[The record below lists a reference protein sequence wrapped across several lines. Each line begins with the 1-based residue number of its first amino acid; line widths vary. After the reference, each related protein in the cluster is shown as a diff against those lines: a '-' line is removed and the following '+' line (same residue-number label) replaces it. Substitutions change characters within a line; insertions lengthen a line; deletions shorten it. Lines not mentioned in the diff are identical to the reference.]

1 MSTLLNIYNENFG
14 YQVATNGTYVAV
26 GNPNSKLYNCSESFA
41 RIGEVAVYHRN
52 QFDTNYSFVRNYRP
66 STPPSHTLLQSRYG
80 DSVSLCD
87 KYMGIGDWDRK
98 IYNSTGPTYYD
109 WSAAVD
115 VYRMYDNSNSSAC
128 ADTDDTDFILPTD
141 PFCTIDGNPA
151 DWFGKSVGISDNY
164 LAISAPSA
172 SSGRGAVYVY
182 KYNTLSD
189 DYDLQTTLTSGD
201 AGQKFFGSAVA
212 IDKTSEN
219 RIAVGTLSTTHSRVY
234 IYQRDGSTDNWG
246 LVQTLSQNTASNWLK
261 LESVPDVEFYPLAQS
276 ASRYGYSVALSN
288 QGLVVGA
295 PNDLVYLEYSG
306 SSTVR
311 QRGAF
316 YFYYHSTGSTEY
328 ILNKKLYGDATT
340 FKDNM
345 LGYSVDMT
353 NQYVLVGS
361 PKPYF
366 PFSSIYLSSSVDT
379 FDTNFENNDFG
390 ASTFNGQALLYKWIP
405 NACSG
410 SSILTLATTA
420 PIAYRKRVGEC
431 FSAFGA
437 SVAVSNENLVIGSP
451 APLNDDMYLATA
463 MLAEQS
469 GSGDLDCSFSV
480 PENIVEFKMED
491 AICDCSGDDING
503 GTGGIIY
510 VLDQPAMYDVCGKSF
525 IYNFADLQK
534 DAVIGNVFYNNNRI
548 IVNNTG
554 SILSDFLKDPINPL
568 IDYIYGTYQSQ
579 VGLNEKQYIC
589 TVEPGEFNVSTNP
602 TAVTGSLF
610 DYGIINQATFDF
622 SNLDIILRYINYRLT
637 APRKESWWD
646 VLVEGDV
653 QQSMFSYFASS
664 MNDYTADRL
673 TPELRCAMSTKNF
686 DANNDGV
693 VDYAD
698 AFLIWNY
705 YIQNLQIEN
714 YKQYVSPTA
723 KRKNYDDI
731 IKFLDART
739 GKGFG
744 NKIKSEFFS
753 YHYSAS
759 VDPTGS
765 YLAPYITQVGLYA
778 GADLVA
784 IGKIAN
790 PIKNNGQIPINIVV
804 KWDT

>member
-26 GNPNSKLYNCSESFA
+26 GNPNSKLYTCSESFG
-41 RIGEVAVYHRN
+41 RCGEVALYHRN
-52 QFDTNYSFVRNYRP
+52 QFDTNYSFVRNYTA
-66 STPPSHTLLQSRYG
+66 SSENLLIQSRYG
-80 DSVSLCD
+80 DSVSLSD
-87 KYMGIGDWDRK
+87 KYMGIGDWGRK
-98 IYNSTGPTYYD
+98 TYNSSD
-109 WSAAVD
+109 ESFDSSAVVD

-128 ADTDDTDFILPTD
+128 ADTDDSDFTLPTD
-141 PFCTIDGNPA
+141 PFCSISGDSD
-151 DWFGKSVGISDNY
+151 DWFGKSVAISDNY
-164 LAISAPSA
+164 LAISAPNA
-172 SSGRGAVYVY
+172 SSGQGAVYVY
-182 KYNTLSD
+182 KHNSSD
-189 DYDLQTTLTSGD
+189 GYDLQTTLTSGD
-201 AGQKFFGSAVA
+201 VGQKFFGSAVA

-234 IYQRDGSTDNWG
+234 IYQRDSSTDNWG

-261 LESVPDVEFYPLAQS
+261 IESVPDVEFYPIAQS

-295 PNDLVYLEYSG
+295 PNDLIYLEYSG

-316 YFYYHSTGSTEY
+316 YFYYHPTGSTEY

-361 PKPYF
+361 PKLYF
-366 PFSSIYLSSSVDT
+366 PFSSMYLSASVDT
-379 FDTNFENNDFG
+379 YDTNFESNDFG
-390 ASTFNGQALLYKWIP
+390 ASTFNGQALLYKWNP

-410 SSILTLATTA
+410 SSVLTLATTA

-451 APLNDDMYLATA
+451 TPLNDDMYLATA
-463 MLAEQS
+463 ILAEQS
-469 GSGDLDCSFSV
+469 GSGDVDCSFSSK
-480 PENIVEFKMED
+480 EDIVEFRMED
-491 AICDCSGDDING
+491 VIFDCSDPAHDINSSD
-503 GTGGIIY
+503 GGIIY
-510 VLDQPAMYDVCGKSF
+510 VLEQSPVYDIRGKSF
-525 IYNFADLQK
+525 IYDFADLQK
-534 DAVIGNVFYNNNRI
+534 DVVIGNVFYNNNRI

-554 SILSDFLKDPINPL
+554 SILRDFLRDPINPL
-568 IDYIYGTYQSQ
+568 IDYVYGTYQSQ

-589 TVEPGEFNVSTNP
+589 TVGPGEFNVSTNP
-602 TAVTGSLF
+602 TAITGSLF
-610 DYGIINQATFDF
+610 DYGIINKAIFDF

-637 APRKESWWD
+637 APRKESWWN
-646 VLVEGDV
+646 VLIQGDV
-653 QQSMFSYFASS
+653 QQSMFSYFVSS
-664 MNDYTADRL
+664 MNDYTTNRL
-673 TPELRCAMSTKNF
+673 TPELRCALSTKNF
-686 DANNDGV
+686 DVNNDGV

-731 IKFLDART
+731 IKFLDTRT

-759 VDPTGS
+759 IDPTGS

-784 IGKIAN
+784 VGKIAN